1 MLKYKMEIDKTF
13 LAEVKDLVN
22 QYKEFKELELEGRYT
37 GHTSRLEFDRC
48 IECCQGIPEFEQELD
63 EDVLDISADNYR
75 ISVLGKS
82 QITAY
87 CKNNV
92 VPEDSIVI
100 KKSPVA
106 KPVQFELIDFKINLK
121 KEEPEKDTADIL
133 EKLHTLDKTYRYK
146 KRISFTNAKDGMRV
160 DLTIVKSSVTPAK
173 TFLNS
178 GTASK
183 PESYEIEV
191 ECISRQKD
199 ITQSFLNTMFN
210 LYRVIVDEEYMCS
223 KQEKQDVLDEYTKLC
238 FDPAAQQ
245 PKKLFIGP
253 QPVTLERVNIVDS
266 VKGNINILSDYT
278 VTEKADGE
286 RHLLFIASNGKA
298 YFINNRMNI
307 KYSGVALK
315 TLKNVIL
322 DGEFITTDI
331 LNRHIKHFA
340 IFDAYYYDSKSIRD
354 LPLVGVQNSRLAKIK
369 DFVTAAK
376 KSFKEEDYE
385 IYSKEFLFGPNIFE
399 KAKEILNKAKISGFP
414 YKIDGLIF
422 TPMHHAV
429 GAIYKDQPVEK
440 HANVWRAT
448 FKWKPSEDNTIDFC
462 VKYAKGSYNNPTI
475 NFVDSKAHRTM
486 ELYVGYDPGNWD
498 RVDARSFLEGNFAV
512 KTGFIA
518 KRFTPPNVIEQ
529 DISSC
534 MWPFVDNACRCEN
547 GDIIEDDSIVEFKYD
562 NSQSY
567 KKEFLKWIPIRIRKD
582 KTEAYR
588 KTKSLGGAVN
598 DLGTALNVWRSIQYP
613 VTNDMITGKDKN
625 IPIPD
630 VTDAYYNRIFQDRNL
645 YASSEMMNF
654 HNSIKSE
661 LINQYKGNSVVDLAC
676 GKGGD
681 LPKFLSAGFTRLLG
695 YDSNRDNI
703 ENPVDGAYKRLFK
716 MQRGRSLKYMMLTY
730 DLSKKIDLKAFE
742 NDGDKHVAQV
752 IHGNVRDIKLHKY
765 QDMARDK
772 FDLVNCQFAIHYF
785 FESESTLDNF
795 LQNVDMY
802 LRDDGYFIGTCLNGH
817 AVKKELQSTNV
828 VKGEK
833 NGVLL
838 WDITKKYT
846 QDLGVNYGEEIEV
859 FMESIGKTFK
869 EYLVNLDILTKKL
882 KQMGYSPVEQKSFKD
897 YDKDNK
903 FDMDGSL
910 KKYSHLNTTFV
921 YKKNSLKK
929 RILTKKIIE

>member
-13 LAEVKDLVN
+13 FAEVKDLVN

-48 IECCQGIPEFEQELD
+48 IEYCQGISEFEQELHD
-63 EDVLDISADNYR
+63 DVLDISAENHR
-75 ISVLGKS
+75 ISILGKS

-87 CKNNV
+87 CKNNT
-92 VPEDSIVI
+92 VPEDCIVI
-100 KKSPVA
+100 KKVPVA

-121 KEEPEKDTADIL
+121 KEEPEKDVNDIL
-133 EKLHTLDKTYRYK
+133 EKLYALDKTFRYK
-146 KRISFTNAKDGMRV
+146 KRISFVNAKDGMRV

-183 PESYEIEV
+183 TESYEIEV
-191 ECISRQKD
+191 ECISRHKD
-199 ITQSFLNTMFN
+199 ITNSFLNTMFN
-210 LYRVIVDEEYMCS
+210 LYRAIVDEEYICS
-223 KQEKQDVLDEYTKLC
+223 KQEKKDVLDEYTKIC
-238 FDPAAQQ
+238 FDPTQPQ

-253 QPVTLERVNIVDS
+253 QPVTLERVNIVDT

-286 RHLLFIASNGKA
+286 RHLLFVDAKGRA

-307 KYSGVALK
+307 KFSGITLK
-315 TLKNVIL
+315 TVKNVIL
-322 DGEFITTDI
+322 DGEYITTDI

-340 IFDAYYYDSKSIRD
+340 IFDAYYYESKSIRH
-354 LPLVGVQNSRLAKIK
+354 LPLVGTKDSRLAKIK

-376 KSFKEEDYE
+376 NSFKEEDYD
-385 IYSKEFLFGPNIFE
+385 IYSKEFLFGSDIFE
-399 KAKEILNKAKISGFP
+399 KAGDILNKSKTAGFP

-422 TPMHHAV
+422 TPMLLGV
-429 GAIYKDQPVEK
+429 GAIYKDQPMEK
-440 HANVWRAT
+440 HVSVWRAT
-448 FKWKPSEDNTIDFC
+448 FKWKPAEDNTIDFC

-475 NFVDSKAHRTM
+475 NFVNSQAHRTI

-498 RVDARSFLEGNFAV
+498 RVDARSFLENNFTV
-512 KTGFIA
+512 KSGFIA
-518 KRFTPPNVIEQ
+518 KRFNPPNVIEK

-534 MWPFVDNACRCEN
+534 LWPFIDNACRCEN

-567 KKEFLKWIPIRIRKD
+567 KQEFLKWVPIRVRKD
-582 KTEAYR
+582 KTESYR

-613 VTNDMITGKDKN
+613 VTDAMIMGKDKN
-625 IPIPD
+625 ISIPD
-630 VTDAYYNRIFQDRNL
+630 STDAYYNRIFQDRNL

-654 HNSIKSE
+654 HNSIKSN
-661 LINQYKGNSVVDLAC
+661 LINTYKGNSVVDLAC

-681 LPKFLSAGFTRLLG
+681 LRKFLDSGFTRLLG

-703 ENPVDGAYKRLFK
+703 ENPVDGAYKRLYK
-716 MQRGRSLKYMMLTY
+716 MQRGRSLKYVMLTY
-730 DLSKKIDLKAFE
+730 DLSKKIDIKSFE
-742 NDGDKHVAQV
+742 NDNDKHVAQV

-785 FESESTLDNF
+785 FESEQTLDNF
-795 LQNVDMY
+795 LYNVDMY
-802 LRDDGYFIGTCLNGH
+802 LKDDGYFIGTCLNGH
-817 AVKKELQSTNV
+817 AVKKQLKIAS
-828 VKGEK
+828 KGER

-838 WDITKKYT
+838 WDITKKY
-846 QDLGVNYGEEIEV
+846 QKEEGVNYGEEIEV

-882 KQMGYSPVEQKSFKD
+882 KQMGYSPVEQKSFKEYQD
-897 YDKDNK
+897 DKFN
-903 FDMDGSL
+903 MDDAL
-910 KKYSHLNTTFV
+910 KMYSHMNTTFV

-929 RILTKKIIE
+929 RVLTKKIVE

>member
-1 MLKYKMEIDKTF
+1 MLKYKMEIDNAF
-13 LAEVKDLVN
+13 LTEVKGLVT

-48 IECCQGIPEFEQELD
+48 VEYCQGISDYEQEMH
-63 EDVLDISADNYR
+63 EDVLDISADSYR
-75 ISVLGKS
+75 ISILGKS

-87 CKNNV
+87 CKTNV
-92 VPEDSIVI
+92 VPADAIVI
-100 KKSPVA
+100 KKAPVA
-106 KPVQFELIDFKINLK
+106 KPVQFELVDFKINLK
-121 KEEPEKDTADIL
+121 REQPENDVTDLL
-133 EKLHTLDKTYRYK
+133 EKLHTLDKIFRYK
-146 KRISFTNAKDGMRV
+146 KRISFVNAKEGLRV
-160 DLTIVKSSVTPAK
+160 DLTIVKSSVTAAK

-191 ECISRQKD
+191 ECTLRQKE
-199 ITQSFLNTMFN
+199 ILHSFLNTMFN
-210 LYRVIVDEEYMCS
+210 LYRAIVDEEYFCS
-223 KQEKQDVLDEYTKLC
+223 KKEKQEVLDEYVKIC
-238 FDPAAQQ
+238 FDTSQQQ

-253 QPVTLERVNIVDS
+253 QPVTLERVNIVDNI
-266 VKGNINILSDYT
+266 KGNIHVLKDYT

-286 RHLLFIASNGKA
+286 RHLLFVNKNGRT

-307 KYSGVALK
+307 KFSGVTLK
-315 TLKNVIL
+315 TIKNVIL

-331 LNRHIKHFA
+331 LGRHIKHFA
-340 IFDAYYYDSKSIRD
+340 IFDAYYYDAKNIRD
-354 LPLVGVQNSRLAKIK
+354 LPLVGEKNSRLSKVKEFLATSKN
-369 DFVTAAK
+369 
-376 KSFKEEDYE
+376 SFKEEEYD
-385 IYSKEFLFGPNIFE
+385 IYCKDFLFGPNIFE
-399 KAKEILNKAKISGFP
+399 KAHEVLSKAKTAGFP

-422 TPMHHAV
+422 TPMYNAV

-440 HANVWRAT
+440 HPSVWRAT

-475 NFVDSKAHRTM
+475 SFVNSQAHRTM
-486 ELYVGYDPGNWD
+486 ELYVGYDPGSWD
-498 RVDARSFLEGNFAV
+498 RVDARTFLEGNFTV
-512 KTGFIA
+512 RSGFVA
-518 KRFTPPNVIEQ
+518 KRFNPPNVIEK

-534 MWPFVDNACRCEN
+534 MWPFIDNACRCEN

-562 NSQSY
+562 NSQAY
-567 KKEFLKWIPIRIRKD
+567 KQEFLKWIPIRIRKD
-582 KTEAYR
+582 KTESYR

-613 VTNDMITGKDKN
+613 VTHEMITGKDTN
-625 IPIPD
+625 IIIPD
-630 VTDAYYNRIFQDRNL
+630 STDAYYNRIFQDRNL

-654 HNSIKSE
+654 HNSIKSA
-661 LINQYKGNSVVDLAC
+661 LINQYKGTSVVDLAC

-681 LPKFLSAGFTRLLG
+681 FRKFLSAGFTRLLG

-703 ENPVDGAYKRLFK
+703 ENPVDGAYKRLYT
-716 MQRGRSLKYMMLTY
+716 MQRGRSLKYVMLTY
-730 DLSKKIDLKAFE
+730 DLSSKIDIKSFE
-742 NDGDKHVAQV
+742 NDNDKHVAQV
-752 IHGNVRDIKLHKY
+752 IHGNVRDMKLHKY

-785 FESESTLDNF
+785 FESETTLDNF
-795 LQNVDMY
+795 LSNVDMY
-802 LRDDGYFIGTCLNGH
+802 LKDDGYFIGTCLNGH
-817 AVKKELQSTNV
+817 AVKKELKQSKV
-828 VKGEK
+828 LKGEK

-838 WDITKKYT
+838 WDITRKYEKEE
-846 QDLGVNYGEEIEV
+846 GVNYGEEIEV

-882 KQMGYSPVEQKSFKD
+882 KQMGYTPVEQKSFKD
-897 YDKDNK
+897 YQDDKFN
-903 FDMDGSL
+903 MDDSL

-929 RILTKKIIE
+929 RILTKKLIG

>member
-1 MLKYKMEIDKTF
+1 MLKYKMQIDKTF
-13 LAEVKDLVN
+13 LAGVKDLVT

-48 IECCQGIPEFEQELD
+48 IEYCQGISDYEQEIHD
-63 EDVLDISADNYR
+63 DVLDISADNYR

-92 VPEDSIVI
+92 VPDDSIVI
-100 KKSPVA
+100 KKVPVA
-106 KPVQFELIDFKINLK
+106 KPLQFELIDFRVNLK
-121 KEEPEKDTADIL
+121 KEEPQNDVTDL
-133 EKLHTLDKTYRYK
+133 FEKLHALDKHFRYK
-146 KRISFTNAKDGMRV
+146 KRISFVNEKQGLRV
-160 DLTIVKSSVTPAK
+160 DLTIVKSSVTAAK

-178 GTASK
+178 GTASN

-191 ECISRQKD
+191 ECTSRQKE
-199 ITQSFLNTMFN
+199 ITNTFLNTMFN
-210 LYRVIVDEEYMCS
+210 LYRAIVDEEYMCS
-223 KQEKQDVLDEYTKLC
+223 KQDKQQVLEEYIRMC
-238 FDPAAQQ
+238 FDPAAAQQ

-253 QPVTLERVNIVDS
+253 QPVTLERVNIVDT
-266 VKGNINILSDYT
+266 VKGNINILTDYT

-286 RHLLFIASNGKA
+286 RHLLFVNPHGKA

-307 KYSGVALK
+307 KFSGITLK
-315 TLKNVIL
+315 TVKNVIL

-331 LNRHIKHFA
+331 LGRHIKHFA
-340 IFDAYYYDSKSIRD
+340 IFDAYYYDAKSIRD
-354 LPLVGVQNSRLAKIK
+354 LPLVGNKDSRLSKVKEFI
-369 DFVTAAK
+369 TAAK
-376 KSFKEEDYE
+376 NSFKEEDYE
-385 IYSKEFLFGPNIFE
+385 IYCKEFLFGSNIFE
-399 KAKEILNKAKISGFP
+399 KAAEILNKAKSAGFP

-422 TPMHHAV
+422 TPMHNGV
-429 GAIYKDQPVEK
+429 GAIYKDQEVDK
-440 HANVWRAT
+440 HVNVWRAV

-475 NFVDSKAHRTM
+475 NFVNSQAHRTM

-498 RVDARSFLEGNFAV
+498 RVDAKSFLEGNFTV

-518 KRFTPPNVIEQ
+518 KRFNPPNVIEK

-534 MWPFVDNACRCEN
+534 LWPFIDNACRCEN

-567 KKEFLKWIPIRIRKD
+567 KQEFLKWIPIRIRKD
-582 KTEAYR
+582 KTESYR

-613 VTNDMITGKDKN
+613 VTLDMITGKDKN
-625 IPIPD
+625 IVIPD
-630 VTDAYYNRIFQDRNL
+630 STDAYYNRIFQDRNL
-645 YASSEMMNF
+645 YASTDMMNF
-654 HNSIKSE
+654 HNSIKSD
-661 LINQYKGNSVVDLAC
+661 LIKQYKGNSVVDLAC

-681 LPKFLSAGFTRLLG
+681 LPKFLGAGFTRLLG

-716 MQRGRSLKYMMLTY
+716 MQRGRSLKYVMLTY
-730 DLSKKIDLKAFE
+730 DLSKKIDIKAFE
-742 NDGDKHVAQV
+742 NDNDKHVAQV
-752 IHGNVRDIKLHKY
+752 IHGNVRDMKLHKY

-785 FESESTLDNF
+785 FESETTLDNF
-795 LQNVDMY
+795 LSNVDMY
-802 LRDDGYFIGTCLNGH
+802 LKDDGYFIGTCLNGH
-817 AVKKELQSTNV
+817 AVKRELKNKQVTT
-828 VKGEK
+828 GEK

-838 WDITKKYT
+838 WDITKKY
-846 QDLGVNYGEEIEV
+846 DKEEGVNYGEEIEV

-882 KQMGYSPVEQKSFKD
+882 KQMGYTPVEQKSFSEYPD
-897 YDKDNK
+897 DKYN
-903 FDMDGSL
+903 MDSCL
-910 KKYSHLNTTFV
+910 KTYSHLNTTFV

-929 RILTKKIIE
+929 RVLTKKVIE